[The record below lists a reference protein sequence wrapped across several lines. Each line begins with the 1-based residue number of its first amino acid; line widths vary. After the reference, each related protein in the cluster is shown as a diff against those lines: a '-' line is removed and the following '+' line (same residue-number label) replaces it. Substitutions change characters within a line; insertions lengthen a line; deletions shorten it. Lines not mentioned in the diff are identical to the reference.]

1 VQAESVGANPGSNG
15 LWSCEPVEMLG
26 AGQPRGENGRYI
38 SNALEAQLSRWDD
51 EGGRDVV
58 LGRVRDV
65 EAKILAASDNPEALQ
80 SAVATLPAAIQL
92 KAADVMRLT
101 TAYGPN
107 GRALKLEQFLDS
119 LSPSEME
126 TFEKWCVAYRA
137 AIRTH
142 F

>member
-1 VQAESVGANPGSNG
+1 
-15 LWSCEPVEMLG
+15 VELR
-26 AGQPRGENGRYI
+26 ARR
-38 SNALEAQLSRWDD
+38 NAH
-51 EGGRDVV
+51 
-58 LGRVRDV
+58 
-65 EAKILAASDNPEALQ
+65 PEALQ

>member
-1 VQAESVGANPGSNG
+1 
-15 LWSCEPVEMLG
+15 
-26 AGQPRGENGRYI
+26 
-38 SNALEAQLSRWDD
+38 
-51 EGGRDVV
+51 
-58 LGRVRDV
+58 VRDV

-107 GRALKLEQFLDS
+107 GGALKLEQFLDS

-126 TFEKWCVAYRA
+126 TFEKWCVARF
-137 AIRTH
+137 RG
-142 F
+142 